1 MLGRTAAGLFWLA
14 RYLERAENTTR
25 LVDAGFRMALTRAD
39 SDTEEWRSVVTTA
52 GCTNAYLDKHEV
64 FRSDKVIDFVLRDKD
79 NPTGVFR
86 ALQEAKENAR
96 MTRTALTREVWE
108 AINDAWM
115 SVRDILKR
123 PIAERELPEVLSL
136 TRRQLAQVRGAV
148 AGTMLRND
156 IYNFIQVGTL
166 VERADNTAR
175 ILDTKYYVLLPSSAS
190 IGSSLDNVQW
200 EMILRSASAERSF
213 YWLNGGNASPIAIA
227 DFLIFDAR
235 LPRSLAFCYDGITEY
250 LKRLE
255 QEYGTSAP
263 SHELAIRQENRLT
276 SLNIAR
282 VFEKG
287 LHEFLTGFMAQNAAF
302 SVQIEADY
310 RFYE

>member
-25 LVDAGFRMALTRAD
+25 LVDAGFRMALTRAV
-39 SDTEEWRSVVTTA
+39 SDTEEWGSVVASA
-52 GCTNAYLDKHEV
+52 GCNTSYIEKHEAY
-64 FRSDKVIDFVLRDKD
+64 RSDRVIDFVLRDKG
-79 NPTGVFR
+79 NPTSVLM
-86 ALQEAKENAR
+86 ALQAARENAR

-115 SVRDILKR
+115 SVRDALKR
-123 PIAERELPEVLSL
+123 PVAERDLPEVLSL
-136 TRRQLAQVRGAV
+136 VRRQAAQVRGAV

-156 IYNFIQVGTL
+156 IYDFMQTGTL

-213 YWLNGGNASPIAIA
+213 YWLNGGTASPIAIA

-235 LPRSLAFCYDGITEY
+235 LPRSLAFCYDMITEY

-255 QEYGTSAP
+255 LEYGWSAP
-263 SHELAIRQENRLT
+263 SHELAIRQENQLSGLT
-276 SLNIAR
+276 IAR
-282 VFEKG
+282 VFENG
-287 LHEFLTGFMAQNAAF
+287 LHEFLTGFMAQNGAF
-302 SVQIEADY
+302 SSQIEADY

>member
-25 LVDAGFRMALTRAD
+25 LAEAGFRMALTRAE

-52 GCTNAYLDKHEV
+52 GCTQAYLDKHES
-64 FRSDKVIDFVLRDKD
+64 FRSDKVMDFLLRDKD
-79 NPTGVFR
+79 HPNSVLH
-86 ALQEAKENAR
+86 ALHSARENAR

-108 AINDAWM
+108 ALNDTWM
-115 SVRDILKR
+115 SVRDALRR
-123 PIAERELPEVLSL
+123 PVAERDLPEVLSL
-136 TRRQLAQVRGAV
+136 VRGQAAQVRGTV
-148 AGTMLRND
+148 TGTMLRND
-156 IYNFIQVGTL
+156 IFDFMQIGTL

-213 YWLNGGNASPIAIA
+213 YWLHGGSASPIAIA

-235 LPRSLAFCYDGITEY
+235 LPRSLAFCYDLITDY
-250 LKRLE
+250 IQRLE
-255 QEYGTSAP
+255 AEYEVSPA
-263 SHELAIRQENRLT
+263 SHELATRQENQLT
-276 SLNIAR
+276 ALNIQR
-282 VFEKG
+282 VFENG
-287 LHEFLTGFMAQNAAF
+287 LHEFLTSFMAQNAAF
-302 SVQIEADY
+302 ATQLEADY